1 MFFLEIDKMMPKSV
15 QKNKPSRVAR
25 KTLKREKM
33 WGQGVEDRG
42 PAQSDVNSD
51 CTDTV
56 IKPLVLEYE

>member
-1 MFFLEIDKMMPKSV
+1 MMPKSV

-25 KTLKREKM
+25 KTRKREKM
-33 WGQGVEDRG
+33 WGQGVEDWG

-56 IKPLVLEYE
+56 IKSLVLEYE